1 MLKFREWR
9 ELSISILKQILSAHN
24 FLSIYLLILTLFNLF
39 LLNLPFTNYLGYEF
53 SVFNSVI
60 LVLLAGI
67 FAITYLKRN
76 EFQITSVKEIIS
88 YLLFISIVFVL
99 LPLILSF
106 ISLVFSKSCSILDGL
121 IFYTVLTVPAPLIGS
136 VTGFLSFSI
145 SKKFGLILFII
156 ILILIALVPA
166 VEIFINPQIYFY
178 NPIVGFFPGTIYDE
192 AIEVDIK
199 LVFYRLLNLIYF
211 SVLLYLITK
220 AISTRSKFILRI
232 GWMYGVVVSLL
243 FAAFSSLIG
252 FSTSRSTIEKELN
265 KIIRTENF
273 DIRYSSSINDTL
285 INVIALHH
293 EYYYLELSKFFQS
306 KPSKKIS
313 SLIFTDREQKRKL
326 FGSENADIAKPWIP
340 EIYTTADSYDR
351 TLKHEIAHCFTGE
364 FGSSVFKVA
373 DNFNPVLIEGAAMAA
388 DPIYDSYDLDYLAAL
403 AYKYNFKVNIQNLF
417 STFNF
422 FKQPSSLGY
431 IISGSFIK
439 YLIERF
445 GVEKFKEIYSDL
457 DFNKHYNKELFE
469 LASDYEEYLKNKF
482 RFDEASVNQAKY
494 FFGRKS
500 IFYKDCPR
508 YIAKQLSKA
517 WRYVNERKYYE
528 AKAVFEKIL
537 QSGESY
543 SAVLGLSYCLDQLNQ
558 LDKSVEMIKNNL
570 SNFENTPYWYELNF
584 TLADLLVRK
593 NKIDDALIIY
603 KMLTQQNPNR
613 KLFILSMLRI
623 KLSEDT
629 SVITKYLLS
638 DNYEKYSILKSLN
651 QSSYEYST
659 FPFLIMLADVEKI
672 NYNDFLQ
679 NFSKVLIV
687 NDYQSSYGLYKLSQF
702 MCEKMDFYRAMKMAA
717 LALRYQDDASFNP
730 VLLENFDKMLWLFKN
745 HNDVITKFACD

>member
-1 MLKFREWR
+1 MLKFKEWR
-9 ELSISILKQILSAHN
+9 ELSISILKKILSAHSY
-24 FLSIYLLILTLFNLF
+24 LSIYLLILTLCNLF
-39 LLNLPFTNYLGYEF
+39 LLNLPLTNYLGYEF

-67 FAITYLKRN
+67 FALNYLKRN
-76 EFQITSVKEIIS
+76 KFQKTSFKDIFS
-88 YLLFISIVFVL
+88 YLFFISIVFVL

-106 ISLVFSKSCSILDGL
+106 ISLLFSKSCSILDGL
-121 IFYTVLTVPAPLIGS
+121 IFYVVLTIPAPLIGLAVGTS
-136 VTGFLSFSI
+136 SFSI
-145 SKKFGLILFII
+145 SRKFGLVVFIV
-156 ILILIALVPA
+156 ILILIALVPVA
-166 VEIFINPQIYFY
+166 EIYINPQIYFY

-192 AIEVDIK
+192 AIDVDVK
-199 LVFYRLLNLIYF
+199 LIFYRLLNLIYF
-211 SVLLYLITK
+211 SLLLYLITK
-220 AISTRSKFILRI
+220 GISTSSKFILRM
-232 GWMYGVVVSLL
+232 GWIYGAVVSLL
-243 FAAFSSLIG
+243 FVAFSSLIG
-252 FSTSRSTIEKELN
+252 FSTSRSTIEKALD

-273 DIRYSSSINDTL
+273 EIKYSSSINDTL

-293 EYYYLELSKFFQS
+293 EYYYLELSKFFQL

-313 SLIFTDREQKRKL
+313 SLIFTSREQKRKL

-340 EIYTTADSYDR
+340 EIYITADNYDR

-373 DNFNPVLIEGAAMAA
+373 DNFSPVLIEGAAMAA
-388 DPIYDSYDLDYLAAL
+388 DPVYDSYDLDYLAAL
-403 AYKYNFKVNIQNLF
+403 AYKYNFNVDIQNLF

-445 GVEKFKEIYSDL
+445 GVERFKNIYSNL
-457 DFNKHYNKELFE
+457 DFKKHYNKELFE
-469 LASDYEEYLKNKF
+469 LASDYEEYLNNKF

-517 WRYVNERKYYE
+517 WRYVNARKYYE
-528 AKAVFEKIL
+528 AKSIFEKIL

-558 LDKSVEMIKNNL
+558 LDESVELIKNNL
-570 SNFENTPYWYELNF
+570 SNFKNTPYWYELNF
-584 TLADLLVRK
+584 TLADLLVKK

-603 KMLTQQNPNR
+603 KMLTQKNPNR
-613 KLFILSMLRI
+613 TLFILSKLRI

-629 SVITKYLLS
+629 SVITKYLWA
-638 DNYEKYSILKSLN
+638 DNYEKFSILKMLN
-651 QSSYEYST
+651 LTSYEYST
-659 FPFLIMLADVEKI
+659 LPFLILLADAEKI
-672 NYNDFLQ
+672 NYHDFLQ

-687 NDYQSSYGLYKLSQF
+687 NDYLSSYGLYKLSQF
-702 MCEKMDFYRAMKMAA
+702 MCEKMDFDRARKMAS
-717 LALRYQDDASFNP
+717 LAVRYQADASFNP
-730 VLLENFDKMLWLFKN
+730 ILLNNFEKMLWLFNN
-745 HNDVITKFACD
+745 HNDVVSKFAYD